1 MKRKTAILSRMFM
14 VFGLLFLLP
23 CAIAFQLGRITLVEG
38 DDLRKL
44 WNEQTIDY
52 ISIPAQRGNIFDVDG
67 SLLATN
73 SVAYKA
79 AVDPGLEG
87 LTDSHI
93 EQICRTLA
101 RHTNYDPGYYRMK
114 IEKAPRRS
122 RYVVLAPSIDLEAY
136 EALKSLEID
145 GVLLEEQY
153 QRRYNFETLASHLL
167 GFVNHEMEGMI
178 GLEKSYNKALKG
190 TDGLQQVR
198 RDRNGR
204 IFAYVGAPRKLP
216 DQGHSLH
223 TTIDAHIQ
231 AIMEEELKAGIDR
244 TKSNYGSAILMDP
257 RTGAIKALANYPTYN
272 PNHPA
277 TSEDENRRNYAISDM
292 IEPGSTFKL
301 VTAIVAVEQDV
312 IDFDEQFETPDDGK
326 LLIHGQWM
334 RDHDP
339 LGTISFKQVIQK
351 SSNIATAKIAMR
363 LTPQTFYQYARNL
376 GFGTPTNI
384 DLPNEENGRLPKPY
398 EWSKVTLP
406 WMAIG
411 YEIQVTPIQLIQ
423 AYAAFANRGRMMRP
437 YIVEKITDGEDN
449 VVWEHRPIKVRKIA
463 RERTLNTLYPIFK
476 EVVSDSGTAEF
487 AQVEGLP
494 IAGKTGTTQKF
505 KDGKYRSAYRSSFV
519 GFFPADNPK
528 YVALIVLDE
537 PKTSIY
543 GGATAAPIFRQT
555 AKRIAG
561 LDNEIQKQLDPSLNN
576 PDEWALAPNASGMTL
591 AQARVLLNQQ
601 NLRSDIH
608 GNGNWVVSQDPE
620 PGSALAPYQKITLT
634 VSETKNDFE
643 HTNSEEGYA
652 RIPDLT
658 GLSLRNASFIINSL
672 GLRTKLIGS
681 GTVADQ
687 FPEAGDRMR
696 KGKTVT
702 IRGKARSL
710 EMLSKSEPRR

>member
-14 VFGLLFLLP
+14 IFGLLFLLP
-23 CAIAFQLGRITLVEG
+23 CAIAFQLGRITLVDGNE
-38 DDLRKL
+38 LREL

-52 ISIPAQRGNIFDVDG
+52 ISIPAQRGNIYDADG
-67 SLLATN
+67 SLLAAN

-79 AVDPGLEG
+79 AVDPHLEG
-87 LTDSHI
+87 LTSSDI
-93 EQICRTLA
+93 NRICETLA
-101 RHTNYDPGYYRMK
+101 RHTRRDAAYYRYK
-114 IEKAPRRS
+114 IKSAPRHS
-122 RYVVLAPSIDLEAY
+122 RYVVLDAKLDIETY
-136 EALKSLEID
+136 EALQNLQIE
-145 GVLLEEQY
+145 GVLLEERY
-153 QRRYNFETLASHLL
+153 RRRYSFDNLAAHLL

-178 GLEKSYNKALKG
+178 GLEKSYNKELKG

-223 TTIDAHIQ
+223 TTVDVHIQ
-231 AIMEEELKAGIDR
+231 AILEEELKAGIDR

-257 RTGAIKALANYPTYN
+257 RSGAIKALANYPTYN

-301 VTAIVAVEQDV
+301 VTAIVAIEQDA
-312 IDFDEQFETPDDGK
+312 IDFDEQFVTPEDGK

-339 LGTISFKQVIQK
+339 LGTLSFKQVIQK

-384 DLPNEENGRLPKPY
+384 DLPNEETGRLQKPY

-411 YEIQVTPIQLIQ
+411 YEIQVTPIQLLQ
-423 AYAAFANRGRMMRP
+423 AYAAFANRGIMMRP
-437 YIVEKITDGEDN
+437 YLVKRITDGEDDT
-449 VVWEHRPIKVRKIA
+449 VWQHHPIKVRKIA
-463 RERTLNTLYPIFK
+463 RESTLEKLYPIFK

-505 KDGKYRSAYRSSFV
+505 KDGQYRSAYRSSFV

-561 LDNEIQKQLDPSLNN
+561 LDNEIQKQLNPSPNN
-576 PDEWALAPNASGMTL
+576 PDEWARAPNASGMKL
-591 AQARVLLNQQ
+591 DRAQALLNKQ
-601 NLRSDIH
+601 NLRSEIN

-620 PGSALAPYQKITLT
+620 PGGVFAPHQKIILN
-634 VSETKNDFE
+634 VSETKSGFG
-643 HTNSEEGYA
+643 HTNNKKGYV
-652 RIPDLT
+652 RIPDLS
-658 GLSLRNASFIINSL
+658 GLSLRNASFVLNSL
-672 GLRTKLIGS
+672 GLKAKFIGS
-681 GTVADQ
+681 GTVFTQ
-687 FPEAGDRMR
+687 FPEAGELMR
-696 KGKTVT
+696 EGKTVT
-702 IRGKARSL
+702 VRGKASSL
-710 EMLSKSEPRR
+710 ETLVKSETP